1 MNYITHRRFK
11 ETAIC
16 GKVNLRYGTP
26 VVCDGNLICTQGGE
40 PICFATSEN
49 AKLYFARND
58 DGMGLERGALTY
70 AIAYGKRKG
79 VKGYRFTDAEREV
92 LAKDYPHWLRQD
104 VDFLL
109 FNNDFFAATVEE
121 LRGLADK
128 LKIKV

>member
-11 ETAIC
+11 KTAIC

-26 VVCDGNLICTQGGE
+26 VISDGGLICKLDGE

-49 AKLYFARND
+49 AKLHFARND

-79 VKGYRFTDAEREV
+79 IKGFRFTEAEREM
-92 LAKDYPHWLRQD
+92 LAKDYPHWLRQG

-109 FNNDFFAATVEE
+109 FNNDFFAAPVEE
-121 LRGLADK
+121 LRELADR